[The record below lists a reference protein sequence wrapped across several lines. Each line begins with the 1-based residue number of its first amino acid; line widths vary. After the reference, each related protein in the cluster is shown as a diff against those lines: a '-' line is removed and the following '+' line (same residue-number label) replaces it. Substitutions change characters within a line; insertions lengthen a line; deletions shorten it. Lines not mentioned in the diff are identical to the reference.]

1 MPTTR
6 LNNVLGISAPIL
18 QAPIG
23 QAAEATLATAVC
35 EAGGLGTLAAR
46 AAFLENSPDDER

>member
-1 MPTTR
+1 MPSTR

-35 EAGGLGTLAAR
+35 EAGRLGTLAAR
-46 AAFLENSPDDER
+46 AAFLENSPDNER